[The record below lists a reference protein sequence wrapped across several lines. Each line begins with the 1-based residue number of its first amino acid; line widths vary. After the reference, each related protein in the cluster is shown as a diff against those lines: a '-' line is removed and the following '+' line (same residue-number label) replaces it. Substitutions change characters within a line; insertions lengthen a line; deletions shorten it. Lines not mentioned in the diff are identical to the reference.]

1 MSQTRVQESATGST
15 TPRRINFSDG
25 NHALH
30 VQALLTWLPDDLHDA
45 PGIDWTQL
53 PSAVIGY
60 LVNTAGENPWA
71 SSLALA
77 AAIGRG
83 AMKEQA
89 LKISISCLN
98 CLLSNVQ
105 KICGIEQVSELTKS
119 VWESYVTQKELTPGD
134 ARYFKIYTA
143 FTESHFPDHLDHL
156 NPRERAK
163 FEPYLL
169 PRLPRGFCKQHFPRL
184 ATDEGEKQ
192 RRKGKSDVLAPL
204 HSLLVA
210 LVRFRKQSAQRLL
223 SAYHEALSHAKTGEV
238 EFPFPFSYEEELG
251 AVNRDARAVAEVHLE
266 KRPVTL
272 HFLLWDRRSWVK
284 QHPSDYQS
292 AAIKRKADRG
302 IGEFAK
308 PQFFVQCLNP
318 ADELLW
324 FGDLIKYRLL
334 QRDMPGNITPEDARQ
349 RQQILAQL
357 GIVRGLSC
365 TRDGI
370 LTPAQDLTLVLCQ
383 AIARTGTLVFDVE
396 ALCRGALFAS
406 ALTTIALTNG
416 SRMSELLQVSA
427 DRFKVRP
434 YAVQKD
440 GNLAR
445 QERVMHLQWLLPKG
459 KRTEAERKLFP
470 ISDWSWDQLREIAQ
484 DLKSA
489 HQGRIP
495 VVRPHPHNTKAE
507 DLSPERYLFQWDA
520 SPDGKSGSFHPEDVA
535 SLLRFILYGLDFRTR
550 EGEPFSVSMHLLRHV
565 MANAASNEH
574 AVPMNAVARVLHH
587 EQRGDCVPA
596 ATLYYGEA
604 TEDQSLAVFA
614 SFQTDLEVWAASL
627 LVELPNAQEV
637 AGMEDDL
644 RESFERWHTLLE
656 TTLGFCGN
664 PDLCPRGYNRTL
676 CVGCPHLV
684 VDPRKRKHAL
694 HWRNAYV
701 QYASDLEAKGSTLD
715 ARQVRLHIQDL
726 ERHIKEMD
734 LLQQA
739 IEDGRRKPV
748 FLLLPSAPYQEV
760 IVDAQA

>member
-1 MSQTRVQESATGST
+1 MSQTRATATTTEST
-15 TPRRINFSDG
+15 TTRRINFSDG
-25 NHALH
+25 NRALH
-30 VQALLTWLPDDLHDA
+30 MQALFAWLPDDLRDA
-45 PGIDWTQL
+45 PFIDWTQL

-60 LVNTAGENPWA
+60 LVNTVGESPWA

-77 AAIGRG
+77 AHVGRG
-83 AMKEQA
+83 AMNELTLMK
-89 LKISISCLN
+89 SISCLN
-98 CLLSNVQ
+98 RLLSNVQ
-105 KICGIEQVSELTKS
+105 KLCSIEQVSELTKS
-119 VWESYVTQKELTPGD
+119 IWESYVTQKALTPGD
-134 ARYFKIYTA
+134 DRYFRIYTA
-143 FTESHFPDHLDHL
+143 FTESHFPDYLEHL

-204 HSLLVA
+204 HSLFVA
-210 LVRFRKQSAQRLL
+210 LVRFRKQSAGRLL
-223 SAYHEALSHAKTGEV
+223 SAYREALSHAKTGEV
-238 EFPFPFSYEEELG
+238 EFPLPFSYEEELV
-251 AVNRDARAVAEVHLE
+251 AVNRDARTVAAIHLE

-284 QHPSDYQS
+284 QHPNDYQS
-292 AAIKRKADRG
+292 AIKRNADRG
-302 IGEFAK
+302 IGEFAE

-318 ADELLW
+318 AEELLW

-349 RQQILAQL
+349 RQQLLAQL
-357 GIVRGLSC
+357 GIVHGLSC

-370 LTPAQDLTLVLCQ
+370 LTPAQDLTHVLSQ
-383 AIARTGTLVFDVE
+383 AIARTGTLVFDAQ
-396 ALCRGALFAS
+396 ALCRGVLFAS

-416 SRMSELLQVSA
+416 SRLCELLQVSA

-434 YAVQKD
+434 YVVQKD
-440 GNLAR
+440 GNSAR
-445 QERVMHLQWLLPKG
+445 EERVMHLQLLLPKG

-470 ISDWSWDQLREIAQ
+470 ISDWSWDLLREIAQ
-484 DLKSA
+484 ELKSA

-495 VVRPHPHNTKAE
+495 VVRTHPKNTKVE

-520 SPDGKSGSFHPEDVA
+520 SSDGKLGVFGPEDVA
-535 SLLRFILYGLDFRTR
+535 SLLRFILYGFEFRTR
-550 EGEPFSVSMHLLRHV
+550 EGEPFSVSVHLLRHV

-574 AVPMNAVARVLHH
+574 AVPAKAVARVLHH
-587 EQRGDCVPA
+587 EQRSEAVPA
-596 ATLYYGEA
+596 ATLYYSQE

-627 LVELPNAQEV
+627 LVGLPNAQEV

-684 VDPRKRKHAL
+684 ADPRKRKHAV
-694 HWRNAYV
+694 HWRNAYA
-701 QYASDLEAKGSTLD
+701 QYALDLEEKGSTVD
-715 ARQVRLHIQDL
+715 ARQVCLHVQDL
-726 ERHIKEMD
+726 ERHINEMD
-734 LLQQA
+734 ILQQA

-748 FLLLPSAPYQEV
+748 FLLLPSAPYEEV
-760 IVDAQA
+760 IVDAQT